1 MTKLTDL
8 VKGDPKE
15 MLCRLAR
22 PFFESGHT
30 EVICTSCCKR
40 VFVGVEVPASCR
52 VCGNK
57 PENVRFRSLE
67 EIDPDKVPTNT
78 IP

>member
-1 MTKLTDL
+1 MTTLTDL

-15 MLCRLAR
+15 MLRQLAA
-22 PFFESGHT
+22 PFFAQGHK

-57 PENVRFRSLE
+57 PENVRFASLD
-67 EIDPDKVPTNT
+67 EIDPSKVPTNT
-78 IP
+78 TP